1 MNAGDLQQFF
11 GRYTNNMADLA
22 RQRRHVELE
31 ELLGVYGEL
40 LLAWLEIVSPNY
52 NPPNNMGRVF
62 GSLQEFDG
70 PLSID
75 LYIIIDNAIRSEDTT
90 TVLTVIEAITGF
102 AAKCYHAK
110 QIRLLHY
117 YFGRCQYLYSLCD
130 GQPKLLDAVG
140 DRLDSTLSAFLSM
153 TLSSSLRR
161 RDEEVSDQTTTAV
174 FAFTLGLIESSIRMG
189 VQKYTKHY
197 CGRLFEDR
205 YTRHRAYLGNQKR
218 VELSND
224 AILDYAAVV
233 LVGWAIEVLDTAH
246 ERHHESARTVLD
258 EAIAHTM
265 QIPREV
271 LIAEWELFNSEGGME
286 RSIDYELGIRR
297 WDTRDWGKEFRSG
310 IVSTRSVR
318 TGGWIKKGFRIA
330 LLRSQGRLFGA
341 SLVDVCP
348 DVPKRHL
355 WDPEAER
362 KKLAEVAV
370 SSHLGLTDIEPKVDQ
385 VIGLIESRARAAD
398 AVYMRYVLDS
408 PLSPNRLNKF
418 RTEFIEGVQLREDWY
433 RALQSKLSARHTS
446 KAWPYRVRA
455 SNWVPRE
462 YLLEDN
468 NWASGIGSHLGEK
481 IAEHESVQLFGMLED
496 HAREVQPI
504 HELEH
509 LADTV
514 RMQLKQFRSD
524 GYSPEFIILPREDR
538 FVGALY
544 GCPEWEIDERRSYG
558 EAGIGSFDGVNVLRF
573 PYLNPRSVLIIDPS
587 RAIAET
593 GIDLD
598 MITIE
603 IEENPEDEEN
613 RKRLKA
619 ARDALH
625 DESLSFPKSSDLNVL
640 ALATLLPRIGLL
652 DEQAVISL
660 SIESSDGYFVLDP
673 DSKLYHRPTCE
684 KIIGIVKNLKK
695 VLRILRRPTDGPEGQ
710 YSPCTDCNP
719 DEWDFEA
726 WKGDD
731 HLL

>member
-31 ELLGVYGEL
+31 ELLGVYEEL
-40 LLAWLEIVSPNY
+40 LLAWLEIISPNY
-52 NPPNNMGRVF
+52 IPPNTIGRVF
-62 GSLQEFDG
+62 GSMQEFDG

-75 LYIIIDNAIRSEDTT
+75 LYIIIDNAIRSEDAT

-117 YFGRCQYLYSLCD
+117 YFERCQYLYSLCD
-130 GQPKLLDAVG
+130 GQPELLDAVG

-161 RDEEVSDQTTTAV
+161 RDEVVGNQTTTTV

-205 YTRHRAYLGNQKR
+205 YTRHRSYLGHQKR
-218 VELSND
+218 VEFSND
-224 AILDYAAVV
+224 AILDYSAVV
-233 LVGWAIEVLDTAH
+233 LIGWAIEVLDTAD
-246 ERHHESARTVLD
+246 EKHHESARAVLD
-258 EAIAHTM
+258 EAIAHTR

-286 RSIDYELGIRR
+286 RSIDYKLGIRQ

-318 TGGWIKKGFRIA
+318 TGGWIKNGFRVA
-330 LLRSQGRLFGA
+330 LLLSQGRLLGA
-341 SLVDVCP
+341 SLEEVCP
-348 DVPKRHL
+348 GVPKRHL

-362 KKLAEVAV
+362 KKLAKVAL

-418 RTEFIEGVQLREDWY
+418 RTEFIEGVQSRDDWY
-433 RALQSKLSARHTS
+433 CALQPKLSAMQTP
-446 KAWPYRVRA
+446 KAWPNRA
-455 SNWVPRE
+455 KGMDWVPRE

-468 NWASGIGSHLGEK
+468 NWASGIGSHLGELVVK
-481 IAEHESVQLFGMLED
+481 HESFQFFGMLEN

-504 HELEH
+504 HTLEH
-509 LADTV
+509 LAGTV
-514 RMQLKQFRSD
+514 RMQLKQFRID
-524 GYSPEFIILPREDR
+524 GYSPGFIILPQEDR
-538 FVGALY
+538 FVGALF
-544 GCPEWEIDERRSYG
+544 GCPEWEIDERRSQG
-558 EAGIGSFDGVNVLRF
+558 EAGIGSFDGVDVLRF
-573 PYLNPRSVLIIDPS
+573 PYSNPRSVLIIDPS
-587 RAIAET
+587 RAIAGT
-593 GIDLD
+593 GIDID
-598 MITIE
+598 TITIE
-603 IEENPEDEEN
+603 IDENPEIEEI
-613 RKRLKA
+613 RDRFKT

-684 KIIGIVKNLKK
+684 KIIGIVENLKR
-695 VLRILRRPTDGPEGQ
+695 VLRILHCPTDGLEGQ

>member
-1 MNAGDLQQFF
+1 MNASDLQQFL

-31 ELLGVYGEL
+31 ELLGVYEEL
-40 LLAWLEIVSPNY
+40 LLAWLEIISPNY
-52 NPPNNMGRVF
+52 TPPNNIGRVF

-75 LYIIIDNAIRSEDTT
+75 LYIIIDNAIRSEDAT

-117 YFGRCQYLYSLCD
+117 YFGRCQYLYSSCD
-130 GQPKLLDAVG
+130 GHPELLDAVG

-161 RDEEVSDQTTTAV
+161 RDEEVGNQTTTVV

-189 VQKYTKHY
+189 VQKYAKHY

-205 YTRHRAYLGNQKR
+205 YTRHRAYLGHRKP
-218 VELSND
+218 VELAND
-224 AILDYAAVV
+224 AILDYSAVV
-233 LVGWAIEVLDTAH
+233 LVGWAIEVFDTAD
-246 ERHHESARTVLD
+246 EKHHESARAVLD
-258 EAIAHTM
+258 KAIVHTN
-265 QIPREV
+265 QIPCEI

-297 WDTRDWGKEFRSG
+297 WDTRDWGKEVRSG

-318 TGGWIKKGFRIA
+318 TGGWIKKGFHAA
-330 LLRSQGRLFGA
+330 LLRSQGRLLGA
-341 SLVDVCP
+341 SLEDVCP

-362 KKLAEVAV
+362 KQLAEVAG

-385 VIGLIESRARAAD
+385 VMGLIESRARTAD

-408 PLSPNRLNKF
+408 PLSPNRRDKF
-418 RTEFIEGVQLREDWY
+418 RTELIEGVQSRDDWY
-433 RALQSKLSARHTS
+433 CALQPNLSAMHTP
-446 KAWPYRVRA
+446 KAWPCRA
-455 SNWVPRE
+455 RGTVWVPRE

-468 NWASGIGSHLGEK
+468 NWASGIGSHLGEQVVK
-481 IAEHESVQLFGMLED
+481 HESFQLFGMLED

-504 HELEH
+504 HTLEH
-509 LADTV
+509 LADMV

-524 GYSPEFIILPREDR
+524 GYSPGFIILPREDR
-538 FVGALY
+538 FVGALF
-544 GCPEWEIDERRSYG
+544 GKPEWEIDGRMSHG
-558 EAGIGSFDGVNVLRF
+558 ESGIGSFDGVDVLRF
-573 PYLNPRSVLIIDPS
+573 PYSNPRSVLIIDPS

-593 GIDLD
+593 GIDID
-598 MITIE
+598 AITIE
-603 IEENPEDEEN
+603 IEETPEDKEN
-613 RKRLKA
+613 RKRFKA
-619 ARDALH
+619 ARDALN
-625 DESLSFPKSSDLNVL
+625 DESLPIPKSSELYVH
-640 ALATLLPRIGLL
+640 ALATLLPHIGLL

-660 SIESSDGYFVLDP
+660 SIEGSDGYFILDP
-673 DSKLYHRPTCE
+673 DSKIYHRPTCE
-684 KIIGIVKNLKK
+684 RLNGNAESFKR
-695 VLRILRRPTDGPEGQ
+695 VLRIEHDSTKGPEGQ
-710 YSPCTDCNP
+710 YNPCSHCNP
-719 DEWDFEA
+719 DEWDFDT
-726 WKGDD
+726 WKGDA
-731 HLL
+731 